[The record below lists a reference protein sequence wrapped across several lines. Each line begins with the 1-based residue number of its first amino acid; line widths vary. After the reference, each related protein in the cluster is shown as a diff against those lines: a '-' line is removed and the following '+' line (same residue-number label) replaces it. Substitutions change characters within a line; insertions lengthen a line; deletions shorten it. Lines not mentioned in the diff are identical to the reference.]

1 MSSVLLLT
9 ISLVRESVFQTVG
22 KMKTALVTNYSTE
35 LNFISFCF
43 EVQAVQV
50 QVQVQV
56 DFLGFS
62 MFQVVCYE
70 VY

>member
-9 ISLVRESVFQTVG
+9 ISLIRESVFQTVG
-22 KMKTALVTNYSTE
+22 KIKTALVTNYSTE

-50 QVQVQV
+50 QV

>member
-1 MSSVLLLT
+1 MSPVLLLT
-9 ISLVRESVFQTVG
+9 ISLIRESVFQTVG
-22 KMKTALVTNYSTE
+22 KIKTALVTNYSTE

-50 QVQVQV
+50 QV

>member
-50 QVQVQV
+50 QVQA

>member
-9 ISLVRESVFQTVG
+9 ISLVRASVFQTVG
-22 KMKTALVTNYSTE
+22 KIKTALVTNYSTE
-35 LNFISFCF
+35 LNIISFCF
-43 EVQAVQV
+43 EVQA
-50 QVQVQV
+50 VQVQV

>member
-9 ISLVRESVFQTVG
+9 ISLIRESVFQTVG
-22 KMKTALVTNYSTE
+22 KIKTALVTNYSTE

-50 QVQVQV
+50 QI

>member
-1 MSSVLLLT
+1 MSSVLLLS
-9 ISLVRESVFQTVG
+9 ISLIRESVFQTVG
-22 KMKTALVTNYSTE
+22 KIKTALVTNYSTE

-50 QVQVQV
+50 QV

>member
-9 ISLVRESVFQTVG
+9 IPLVRESVFQTVG

-50 QVQVQV
+50 QVQV

>member
-50 QVQVQV
+50 QV

-62 MFQVVCYE
+62 MFQVVFYE

>member
-9 ISLVRESVFQTVG
+9 ISLIRESVFQTVG
-22 KMKTALVTNYSTE
+22 KIKTVLVTNYSPE

-43 EVQAVQV
+43 EVQA
-50 QVQVQV
+50 VQVQV

>member
-9 ISLVRESVFQTVG
+9 ISLIRESVFQTVG
-22 KMKTALVTNYSTE
+22 KIRTALVTNYSTE

-50 QVQVQV
+50 QV

>member
-22 KMKTALVTNYSTE
+22 KMKTALVTNNSTE

-50 QVQVQV
+50 QV

-62 MFQVVCYE
+62 MFQAVCYE